1 MLFLSTTLTGLQ
13 LGLCYAII
21 ALGMYIAYSILD
33 FPDLSTDGTFPLGGV
48 IGTILIY
55 NLNFPPFLALFGG
68 FIAGAVAGAIT
79 GVLHVKFKITKLL
92 AGIIVMTALLSITL
106 ALTTV
111 LTGTGFSTTNFSYIA
126 NKINGMFNNGFNVL
140 NDGLTILILVAIVAA
155 AKIILDLF
163 FKTKFGFM
171 LKATGDNETL
181 VTSLGKDVGF
191 YKIIG
196 LAIANG
202 LVGFG
207 GALYAQL
214 TLNYDNTCGSGKV
227 VLALASVIIGTAIF
241 SKAKFVKPTTQ
252 VIVGAIIYALCLNYF
267 TLVDTNGLYL
277 KLMNAVCFAVI
288 LIVNN
293 YLKKSKVK
301 KSTHAP
307 VQTETGGGENNG

>member
-1 MLFLSTTLTGLQ
+1 
-13 LGLCYAII
+13 
-21 ALGMYIAYSILD
+21 
-33 FPDLSTDGTFPLGGV
+33 
-48 IGTILIY
+48 
-55 NLNFPPFLALFGG
+55 
-68 FIAGAVAGAIT
+68 
-79 GVLHVKFKITKLL
+79 
-92 AGIIVMTALLSITL
+92 
-106 ALTTV
+106 
-111 LTGTGFSTTNFSYIA
+111 
-126 NKINGMFNNGFNVL
+126 
-140 NDGLTILILVAIVAA
+140 
-155 AKIILDLF
+155 
-163 FKTKFGFM
+163 M

-301 KSTHAP
+301 KSVHAP

>member
-1 MLFLSTTLTGLQ
+1 MLFLSTTIDGFQ

-55 NLNFPPFLALFGG
+55 NLHFPPFLALFGG

-92 AGIIVMTALLSITL
+92 AGIIVMTALLSVTL
-106 ALTTV
+106 TLTAV
-111 LTGTGFSTTNFSYIA
+111 LNNGKTTTIIA
-126 NKINGMFNNGFNVL
+126 YQAKNINGMFNKGNSVL
-140 NDGLTILILVAIVAA
+140 NDGLTILILVAIVVA

-181 VTSLGKDVGF
+181 VTSLGKDVGV

-196 LAIANG
+196 LAVTNG

-207 GALYAQL
+207 GALYAQF
-214 TLNYDNTCGSGKV
+214 TRSYDNTCGSGKV

-301 KSTHAP
+301 KSVHAP
-307 VQTETGGGENNG
+307 SQTVTGGGENNG

>member
-55 NLNFPPFLALFGG
+55 NLHFPPFLALFGG

-126 NKINGMFNNGFNVL
+126 NKINGMFNKGFNVL
-140 NDGLTILILVAIVAA
+140 NDGLTILILVAIVVA

-191 YKIIG
+191 YS
-196 LAIANG
+196 AAR
-202 LVGFG
+202 
-207 GALYAQL
+207 
-214 TLNYDNTCGSGKV
+214 
-227 VLALASVIIGTAIF
+227 
-241 SKAKFVKPTTQ
+241 
-252 VIVGAIIYALCLNYF
+252 
-267 TLVDTNGLYL
+267 
-277 KLMNAVCFAVI
+277 
-288 LIVNN
+288 
-293 YLKKSKVK
+293 
-301 KSTHAP
+301 STR
-307 VQTETGGGENNG
+307 N

>member
-1 MLFLSTTLTGLQ
+1 
-13 LGLCYAII
+13 
-21 ALGMYIAYSILD
+21 MYIAYSILD

-55 NLNFPPFLALFGG
+55 NLHFPPVLALFGG
-68 FIAGAVAGAIT
+68 FFAGAIAGAIT

-92 AGIIVMTALLSITL
+92 AGIIVMTALLSVTL

-126 NKINGMFNNGFNVL
+126 YKINGMFNNGNSVL
-140 NDGLTILILVAIVAA
+140 GDGLTILILAVIVIA

-181 VTSLGKDVGF
+181 VTSLGKDVGA

-196 LAIANG
+196 LAVANG

-277 KLMNAVCFAVI
+277 KLMNAVCFAAI

-301 KSTHAP
+301 KNAIAP
-307 VQTETGGGENNG
+307 INENDNNGEEPLGEGDNG

>member
-1 MLFLSTTLTGLQ
+1 
-13 LGLCYAII
+13 
-21 ALGMYIAYSILD
+21 MYIAYSILD

-55 NLNFPPFLALFGG
+55 NLHFPPVLALFGG
-68 FIAGAVAGAIT
+68 FFAGAIAGAIT

-92 AGIIVMTALLSITL
+92 AGIIVMTALLSVTL

-126 NKINGMFNNGFNVL
+126 YKINGMFNSGNSVL
-140 NDGLTILILVAIVAA
+140 GDGLTILILAVIVIA

-181 VTSLGKDVGF
+181 VTSLGKDVGA

-196 LAIANG
+196 LAVANG

-277 KLMNAVCFAVI
+277 KLMNAVCFAAI

-301 KSTHAP
+301 KNAIAP
-307 VQTETGGGENNG
+307 INENDNNGEEPLGEGDNG